1 MVAAPATIR
10 SSSLS
15 LSTGHTIRMVLRV
28 PVDTPQPP
36 ANKQSLRDN
45 REEGGEEEEEEE
57 DVDVILPCHGRVFA
71 AVEMY
76 DGPLPCTL
84 ECTFEAHSTVEI
96 LRQGQGLDQPGQGLA
111 AERCQLLSDSHFE
124 TFVYRYTKEK
134 EQYGVSE
141 SVVDH
146 DSYQRRIEGHNY
158 LIPTPSYPIYPY
170 QPLLYL
176 SRTPPTLTHIF

>member
-1 MVAAPATIR
+1 MVAAPVTIR

-36 ANKQSLRDN
+36 ANKQSRRDI
-45 REEGGEEEEEEE
+45 REEEGGEEFEEEEG
-57 DVDVILPCHGRVFA
+57 DVDAILPCHGRVFA

-96 LRQGQGLDQPGQGLA
+96 SRQGQGLDQQGQGLA
-111 AERCQLLSDSHFE
+111 ADDRCQLLSDSHFE

-146 DSYQRRIEGHNY
+146 DSYQRRIEGHDY
-158 LIPTPSYPIYPY
+158 FIPTLPTPY
-170 QPLLYL
+170 I
-176 SRTPPTLTHIF
+176 HINP